1 LNKDINKLIDLQT
14 IDLQIKKF
22 DEEMSAGNIE
32 LQTRTETI
40 EKRKQEIVVFQEKI
54 DAGEQRRR
62 EIEADVE
69 DSEIRIKDRQTKL
82 MNVQT
87 NREYQSLIK
96 EIEDSKTLV
105 KNLEEEA
112 VHIMEQAESLG
123 QKLTEEKNVCEAEE
137 GLLSEKTQE
146 VEKLETGLQKKK
158 KKIENQRK
166 KKAKALPENL
176 LQKYEKILLRRNGL
190 ALAGVTNGVCQGCFM
205 SIPPQQFNELM
216 KRESLANCPTCS
228 RLIYYLPEA
237 ETE

>member
-1 LNKDINKLIDLQT
+1 MNKDINKLIDLQT

-123 QKLTEEKNVCEAEE
+123 QKLTEEKNVCETEE

>member
-1 LNKDINKLIDLQT
+1 MNEDINKLIDLQA

-22 DEEMSAGNIE
+22 DEEMSAGNTE
-32 LQTRTETI
+32 VQTRTETI
-40 EKRKQEIVVFQEKI
+40 EKRKEAIVVFQEKI

-62 EIEADVE
+62 EIEAAVE

-96 EIEDSKTLV
+96 EIEDSKNMV

-123 QKLTEEKNVCEAEE
+123 QKLTEENNVCQAEE
-137 GLLSEKTQE
+137 GLLAEKMQE
-146 VEKLETGLQKKK
+146 VGKLETGLQKKK

-176 LQKYEKILLRRNGL
+176 LRKYEKILLHRNGL
-190 ALAGVTNGVCQGCFM
+190 ALVGITNGVCHGCFM
-205 SIPPQQFNELM
+205 SIPPQQYNELM
-216 KRESLANCPTCS
+216 KGESLANCPTCS